1 MSTAIS
7 PLLDTSCE
15 CTDARHTP
23 SNKIRCPIGAW
34 LAEKGAQADLA
45 IKRGFLSSRREEVI
59 ENLYNQV
66 RELETKYRKLYEGSP
81 DMYRT
86 IDIDGF
92 IIDCNQAYVDNLG
105 FTTKSD
111 VIGHSVFEHTAEQ
124 STDTMRQSFREWQM
138 VGQVRNKEVWLK
150 RRDGTTFPAL
160 INATSLYDN
169 DGRLIGSN
177 TVIIDMTEM
186 HSSRQRLQEANEALK
201 KAHEIREDFIRVA
214 AHDLRNP
221 IQPILM
227 AAEMAKRNMDQR
239 ELALDIIVKEA
250 KRLKQLANDLLDV
263 SRIESGVVQYEKR
276 KLLATDLVNE
286 IIEEAKL
293 GAGDGNGRSGVSIA
307 GQMLHDSDLVLDVD
321 RSKIIQALSNI
332 VNNSIKFTREG
343 TIAIETRVNAQKQFE
358 IRVIDSG
365 PGIPDELLPRLF
377 EKFATM
383 TPDKSSVKH
392 QGTGLG
398 LFICKSIIAAHGGS
412 VTATNNGAVRGA
424 TFVITLP
431 LQ

>member
-1 MSTAIS
+1 
-7 PLLDTSCE
+7 
-15 CTDARHTP
+15 
-23 SNKIRCPIGAW
+23 
-34 LAEKGAQADLA
+34 
-45 IKRGFLSSRREEVI
+45 
-59 ENLYNQV
+59 
-66 RELETKYRKLYEGSP
+66 
-81 DMYRT
+81 
-86 IDIDGF
+86 
-92 IIDCNQAYVDNLG
+92 
-105 FTTKSD
+105 
-111 VIGHSVFEHTAEQ
+111 
-124 STDTMRQSFREWQM
+124 MRQSFREWQL

-169 DGRLIGSN
+169 EGRLVGSN

-227 AAEMAKRNMDQR
+227 AAEMARRNTNQR

-293 GAGDGNGRSGVSIA
+293 SAGDGSGINGVSIA
-307 GQMLHDSDLVLDVD
+307 GQMLHGSDLVLDVD

-332 VNNSIKFTREG
+332 VNNSIKFTRQG
-343 TIAIETRVNAQKQFE
+343 TIAIESRVNEQEQFE

-365 PGIPDELLPRLF
+365 PGIPEEVLPRLF
-377 EKFATM
+377 EKFATK

-398 LFICKSIIAAHGGS
+398 LFICKSIVAAHGGS

-431 LQ
+431 LQE